1 MVNSHTVM
9 SIMSQKSWTKKTYEK
24 KKETCVTSLE
34 PIKSQGDTFQG
45 CKFKC
50 NAAGEEEGLLT
61 HWSPAQGCLL
71 WLQQLVGTRLAFSSA
86 RRTGSLQAP
95 TSSSWG
101 VSMRKSPRISS
112 FPLVYSHSFTVCLQ
126 DHCWMQKGLK
136 GDAALVLLVS
146 SCLDFTALGFRTR
159 AAGRPLAAWEPLSPG
174 ASKCIVHLCLSSSL
188 QFESAAPE
196 LLRWQEKSKAVLFD
210 LQLSPGLGGSV
221 SLSAHLIRSTKE
233 Q

>member
-34 PIKSQGDTFQG
+34 SIKSQGDMFQG
-45 CKFKC
+45 CKLKC

-61 HWSPAQGCLL
+61 HWSPAQGRLL

-112 FPLVYSHSFTVCLQ
+112 FPLIYYHFSLCLFKTIV
-126 DHCWMQKGLK
+126 DAEWTGLE
-136 GDAALVLLVS
+136 GDAALLLLVS
-146 SCLDFTALGFRTR
+146 SGPEVTARGIRTR
-159 AAGRPLAAWEPLSPG
+159 GPGGHRLSENQNSPRAPG
-174 ASKCIVHLCLSSSL
+174 CALPTRGVLNPRCWLK
-188 QFESAAPE
+188 
-196 LLRWQEKSKAVLFD
+196 LLPRGHACV
-210 LQLSPGLGGSV
+210 GL
-221 SLSAHLIRSTKE
+221 
-233 Q
+233 